1 MYFREIII
9 FRKEALGFLD
19 FFRFK
24 GSTGIPIFEICSKK
38 KQQCCVDCPMTERRM
53 ERTDSGGI
61 RCPVNPMTKKSVGD
75 MAVED
80 VILLNRITG

>member
-19 FFRFK
+19 CFRFK

-38 KQQCCVDCPMTERRM
+38 QQQWEITLFWQHALANFETHQTQERS
-53 ERTDSGGI
+53 TGKLSKTVDSG
-61 RCPVNPMTKKSVGD
+61 KKH
-75 MAVED
+75 
-80 VILLNRITG
+80 